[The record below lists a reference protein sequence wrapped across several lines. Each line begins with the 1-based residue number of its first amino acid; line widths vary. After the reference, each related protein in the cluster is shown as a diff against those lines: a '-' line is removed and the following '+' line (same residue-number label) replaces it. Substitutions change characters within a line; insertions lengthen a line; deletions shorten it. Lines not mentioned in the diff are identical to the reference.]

1 MPKAVAH
8 VQAEMVA
15 RDAEREKVKLQME
28 EEVKKKN
35 AEARVKAEA
44 RIEAALKNNAAILA
58 KRRTDFNLKEKEAEE
73 RRK

>member
-1 MPKAVAH
+1 MNPH
-8 VQAEMVA
+8 VVQTEMVA
-15 RDAEREKVKLQME
+15 RDLEREKVKLEME

-35 AEARVKAEA
+35 AESRVKAEA
-44 RIEAALKNNAAILA
+44 RISAALNSNVSILA